1 MTTNVAQFP
10 REALGSTSGMRDWR
24 RLAVEYNAWILIVL
38 LAAVGT
44 AVTPIFFTVSNLTNI
59 LEQSSI
65 IGVLALGQFLVILT
79 GGIDLSVGSM
89 MALTAMVGAMA
100 MPTGSPIAVV
110 AAVAVG
116 GVLGMISGLVVVRGK
131 LPAFITTFGMMAI
144 ARGLAL
150 TAHDGGAVNISMTSG
165 FAQIGKG
172 TFPIAI
178 WAVAVLIV
186 YVFLRRMR
194 TGAYIYAVGGNVEAT
209 RVSGVNSGGVI
220 VLVYAISGVCAAVTG
235 LIFLARSGVAL
246 PTYGNG
252 YDLQTIAAVIV
263 GGANIMGGEGKLSGA
278 VIGVIFMTM
287 LSNILDL
294 VGANPFWSFCV
305 IGAVLWLAV
314 MLRSSL
320 DRARLDRG

>member
-10 REALGSTSGMRDWR
+10 REALGSTSGQLDWR

-131 LPAFITTFGMMAI
+131 IPAFIATFGMMAI

-150 TAHDGGAVNISMTSG
+150 TAHGGGAVNISMTSR

-235 LIFLARSGVAL
+235 LIFVARSGVAL

-252 YDLQTIAAVIV
+252 YELQTIAAVIV

>member
-1 MTTNVAQFP
+1 MTTRVERASGWLLGP
-10 REALGSTSGMRDWR
+10 DSARREWR
-24 RLAVEYNAWILIVL
+24 RLAVDYNAWILILL
-38 LAAVGT
+38 LAAVG
-44 AVTPIFFTVSNLTNI
+44 AAATPIFFTVSNLTNI

-89 MALTAMVGAMA
+89 MALTAMVGAMV
-100 MPTGSPIAVV
+100 MPHGSPLAVV
-110 AAVAVG
+110 SSLAVG
-116 GVLGMISGLVVVRGK
+116 GVLGIVSGLVVVRGR

-150 TAHDGGAVNISMTSG
+150 TAHDGGAVNISMTSQ
-165 FAQIGKG
+165 FARIGQG
-172 TFPIAI
+172 TFPVLI
-178 WAVAVLIV
+178 WALAVLLV
-186 YVFLRRMR
+186 YLFLRRMR
-194 TGAYIYAVGGNVEAT
+194 TGAYVYAVGGNIEAA
-209 RVSGVNSGGVI
+209 RVSGVNSGGVV
-220 VLVYAISGVCAAVTG
+220 VLVYAISGVCAAITG

-305 IGAVLWLAV
+305 IGAVLWMAV
-314 MLRSSL
+314 MLRSGL
-320 DRARLDRG
+320 DRTRLERG

>member
-1 MTTNVAQFP
+1 MTTHVEQVSGWLLGPDSAR
-10 REALGSTSGMRDWR
+10 REWR
-24 RLAVEYNAWILIVL
+24 RLAVDYNAWILIVL
-38 LAAVGT
+38 LAAVGA

-89 MALTAMVGAMA
+89 MALTAMVGAMV
-100 MPTGSPIAVV
+100 MPHGSPVAVV
-110 AAVAVG
+110 SSLAVG
-116 GVLGMISGLVVVRGK
+116 GVLGMVSGLVVVRGR

-150 TAHDGGAVNISMTSG
+150 TAHDGGAVNISMTSR
-165 FAQIGKG
+165 FARIGQG
-172 TFPIAI
+172 TFPVLI
-178 WAVAVLIV
+178 WASAVLLV
-186 YVFLRRMR
+186 YLFLRRTR
-194 TGAYIYAVGGNVEAT
+194 TGAYVYAVGGNIEAA
-209 RVSGVNSGGVI
+209 RVSGVNSGGVV

-305 IGAVLWLAV
+305 IGAVLWMAV
-314 MLRSSL
+314 MLRSGL
-320 DRARLDRG
+320 DRTRLDRG

>member
-116 GVLGMISGLVVVRGK
+116 GVLGMISGFVVVRGK
-131 LPAFITTFGMMAI
+131 IPAFIATFGMMAI

-150 TAHDGGAVNISMTSG
+150 TAHDGGAVNISMTSR

-235 LIFLARSGVAL
+235 LIFVARSGVAL

-252 YDLQTIAAVIV
+252 YELQTIAAVIV